1 MSNLCTDIQANTE
14 NVIDCFFNDLGFA
27 TIGEAGN
34 HSLTGE
40 EQYQLVPVNGA
51 QLPILREQTP
61 HNPAVGREAFN
72 DIAPTLADEVG
83 TCCSPSRAARGRRGS
98 SGGGGR
104 RGLCGGLGLMRIMLG

>member
-1 MSNLCTDIQANTE
+1 MSNLCANMQANTE
-14 NVIDCFFNDLGFA
+14 DVIDCFFNDLGPA

-40 EQYQLVPVNGA
+40 EQYQLIPIDGT

-72 DIAPTLADEVG
+72 DIAPTLADEVSA
-83 TCCSPSRAARGRRGS
+83 CCSSSRMA
-98 SGGGGR
+98 
-104 RGLCGGLGLMRIMLG
+104 

>member
-27 TIGEAGN
+27 AIGEAGN

-40 EQYQLVPVNGA
+40 EQHQLVPVNGA
-51 QLPILREQTP
+51 QLSILREQTP

-83 TCCSPSRAARGRRGS
+83 T
-98 SGGGGR
+98 
-104 RGLCGGLGLMRIMLG
+104 